1 MFYSGK
7 KIKCKLQHGNWKL
20 ITKNWKARKLE
31 TKIPRSTAAAAAAAG
46 AGGEEDQHSEGTMQ
60 RWQKGTQGLNTQ
72 SDNEG
77 MRNRRRAQPG
87 EIKHDETKGRKCKNV
102 YIR

>member
-20 ITKNWKARKLE
+20 ITKHWKARKLE
-31 TKIPRSTAAAAAAAG
+31 TKIPRSTTTTAAAA
-46 AGGEEDQHSEGTMQ
+46 GEEDQHSEGTMQ

-87 EIKHDETKGRKCKNV
+87 VIKHDETKGRKCKNV

>member
-31 TKIPRSTAAAAAAAG
+31 TKIPRSAAAAAG
-46 AGGEEDQHSEGTMQ
+46 AGRGGRKTSTV
-60 RWQKGTQGLNTQ
+60 
-72 SDNEG
+72 
-77 MRNRRRAQPG
+77 RAQCNAG
-87 EIKHDETKGRKCKNV
+87 KKEHRA
-102 YIR
+102 

>member
-31 TKIPRSTAAAAAAAG
+31 TKIPRSTAAAVAAAAAAG
-46 AGGEEDQHSEGTMQ
+46 GAGGRKTSTV
-60 RWQKGTQGLNTQ
+60 
-72 SDNEG
+72 
-77 MRNRRRAQPG
+77 RAQCNAG
-87 EIKHDETKGRKCKNV
+87 KKEHRA
-102 YIR
+102 

>member
-7 KIKCKLQHGNWKL
+7 KIKRKLQHGNWKL

-31 TKIPRSTAAAAAAAG
+31 TKIPRSMA
-46 AGGEEDQHSEGTMQ
+46 GEEDQHSEGTMQ
-60 RWQKGTQGLNTQ
+60 HWQKGTQGLNTQ

-87 EIKHDETKGRKCKNV
+87 VIKHDETKGRKCKNV

>member
-31 TKIPRSTAAAAAAAG
+31 TKIPRSMAAAE
-46 AGGEEDQHSEGTMQ
+46 GEEDQHSEGTMQ

-87 EIKHDETKGRKCKNV
+87 VIKHDETKGRKCKNV

>member
-31 TKIPRSTAAAAAAAG
+31 TKIPRSTAAAAGG
-46 AGGEEDQHSEGTMQ
+46 AGGRKTSTV
-60 RWQKGTQGLNTQ
+60 
-72 SDNEG
+72 
-77 MRNRRRAQPG
+77 RAQCNAG
-87 EIKHDETKGRKCKNV
+87 KKEHRA
-102 YIR
+102 

>member
-31 TKIPRSTAAAAAAAG
+31 TKIPRSTAAAAG
-46 AGGEEDQHSEGTMQ
+46 RKTSTV
-60 RWQKGTQGLNTQ
+60 
-72 SDNEG
+72 
-77 MRNRRRAQPG
+77 RAQCNAG
-87 EIKHDETKGRKCKNV
+87 KKEHRA
-102 YIR
+102 

>member
-31 TKIPRSTAAAAAAAG
+31 TKIPRSTTTTAAAA
-46 AGGEEDQHSEGTMQ
+46 GEEDQHSEGTMQ

-77 MRNRRRAQPG
+77 MRNSRRAQPG
-87 EIKHDETKGRKCKNV
+87 VIKHDETKGRKCKNV

>member
-31 TKIPRSTAAAAAAAG
+31 TKIPRSTTAAAAAG
-46 AGGEEDQHSEGTMQ
+46 GG
-60 RWQKGTQGLNTQ
+60 
-72 SDNEG
+72 
-77 MRNRRRAQPG
+77 RRKTSTVRAQCNAG
-87 EIKHDETKGRKCKNV
+87 KKEHRA
-102 YIR
+102 

>member
-20 ITKNWKARKLE
+20 ITKHWKARKLE
-31 TKIPRSTAAAAAAAG
+31 TKIPRSTTTAAA
-46 AGGEEDQHSEGTMQ
+46 GEEDQHSEGTMQ

-87 EIKHDETKGRKCKNV
+87 VIKHDETKGRKCKNV

>member
-31 TKIPRSTAAAAAAAG
+31 TKIPRSAAAA
-46 AGGEEDQHSEGTMQ
+46 EEDQHSEGTMQ

-87 EIKHDETKGRKCKNV
+87 VIKHDETKGRKFKNV

>member
-31 TKIPRSTAAAAAAAG
+31 TKIPRSTAAGG
-46 AGGEEDQHSEGTMQ
+46 AGGRKTSTV
-60 RWQKGTQGLNTQ
+60 
-72 SDNEG
+72 
-77 MRNRRRAQPG
+77 RAQCNAG
-87 EIKHDETKGRKCKNV
+87 KKEHRA
-102 YIR
+102 

>member
-31 TKIPRSTAAAAAAAG
+31 TKIPRSAAAAAG
-46 AGGEEDQHSEGTMQ
+46 GKTSTV
-60 RWQKGTQGLNTQ
+60 
-72 SDNEG
+72 
-77 MRNRRRAQPG
+77 RAQCNAG
-87 EIKHDETKGRKCKNV
+87 KKEHRA
-102 YIR
+102 

>member
-31 TKIPRSTAAAAAAAG
+31 TKIPRSTTAAG
-46 AGGEEDQHSEGTMQ
+46 RKTSTV
-60 RWQKGTQGLNTQ
+60 
-72 SDNEG
+72 
-77 MRNRRRAQPG
+77 RAQCNAG
-87 EIKHDETKGRKCKNV
+87 KKEHRA
-102 YIR
+102 

>member
-7 KIKCKLQHGNWKL
+7 KIKRKLQHGNWKL

-46 AGGEEDQHSEGTMQ
+46 GRKTSTV
-60 RWQKGTQGLNTQ
+60 
-72 SDNEG
+72 
-77 MRNRRRAQPG
+77 RAQCNTG
-87 EIKHDETKGRKCKNV
+87 KKEHRA
-102 YIR
+102 

>member
-31 TKIPRSTAAAAAAAG
+31 TKIPRSTAAAA
-46 AGGEEDQHSEGTMQ
+46 GGRKTSTV
-60 RWQKGTQGLNTQ
+60 
-72 SDNEG
+72 
-77 MRNRRRAQPG
+77 RAQCNAG
-87 EIKHDETKGRKCKNV
+87 KKEHRA
-102 YIR
+102 

>member
-31 TKIPRSTAAAAAAAG
+31 TKIPRSTAAA
-46 AGGEEDQHSEGTMQ
+46 GGGGGRKTSTV
-60 RWQKGTQGLNTQ
+60 
-72 SDNEG
+72 
-77 MRNRRRAQPG
+77 RAQCNAG
-87 EIKHDETKGRKCKNV
+87 KKEHRA
-102 YIR
+102 

>member
-31 TKIPRSTAAAAAAAG
+31 TKIPRSMAAVE
-46 AGGEEDQHSEGTMQ
+46 GEEDQHSEGTMQ
-60 RWQKGTQGLNTQ
+60 HWQKGTQGLNTQ

-87 EIKHDETKGRKCKNV
+87 VIKHDETNGRKCKNV

>member
-1 MFYSGK
+1 MFYSGE

-31 TKIPRSTAAAAAAAG
+31 TKIPRSTAAAG
-46 AGGEEDQHSEGTMQ
+46 AEEDQHSEGTMQ

-87 EIKHDETKGRKCKNV
+87 VIKHDETKGRKCKNV

>member
-46 AGGEEDQHSEGTMQ
+46 GRKTSTV
-60 RWQKGTQGLNTQ
+60 
-72 SDNEG
+72 
-77 MRNRRRAQPG
+77 RAQCNAG
-87 EIKHDETKGRKCKNV
+87 KKEHRA
-102 YIR
+102 

>member
-20 ITKNWKARKLE
+20 ITKHWKARKLE
-31 TKIPRSTAAAAAAAG
+31 TKIPRSTTTTAAAA
-46 AGGEEDQHSEGTMQ
+46 GEEDQHSEGTMQ

-77 MRNRRRAQPG
+77 MRNSRRAQPG
-87 EIKHDETKGRKCKNV
+87 VIKHDETKGRKCKNV